1 MGIVEFDFKLLE
13 DKIGN
18 SFPSSTLG
26 KNENVRSHI
35 RSSGCCI
42 ERVLERESASL

>member
-18 SFPSSTLG
+18 SFPSPTLSQAK
-26 KNENVRSHI
+26 KNVEAIFNQ
-35 RSSGCCI
+35 
-42 ERVLERESASL
+42 